1 MRSTPDVSQSPG
13 PLPIPVGRRI
23 FHLIAASS
31 TTLLALVMPE
41 HAYMPLIGGGALLGL
56 VLDCSRPRL
65 SALNRLFLGIFRPI
79 LKQSETTEITGA
91 TWFLVAAF
99 FTFYFFGPPVAI
111 PVLMFVA
118 VGDPAAALVG
128 AHFPGPRLW
137 NKSPAGAVAFVAAS
151 LGSWAILSALGFG
164 SWTWPVVIAAVI
176 AAAVELTPLPA
187 DDNLTVPL
195 IAGAVM
201 TLANAL
207 S

>member
-1 MRSTPDVSQSPG
+1 MNGSPA
-13 PLPIPVGRRI
+13 PAPIPVGRRI
-23 FHLIAASS
+23 FHLIAASA

-128 AHFPGPRLW
+128 GPFPR
-137 NKSPAGAVAFVAAS
+137 
-151 LGSWAILSALGFG
+151 SA
-164 SWTWPVVIAAVI
+164 
-176 AAAVELTPLPA
+176 PLEQ
-187 DDNLTVPL
+187 
-195 IAGAVM
+195 IAGRRGGLRRRLPGVM
-201 TLANAL
+201 GNPVRPWVWLLDLAGGDRSGNCRGRGV
-207 S
+207 SPPCRPTTTSPSP

>member
-1 MRSTPDVSQSPG
+1 MPASLKNESPG
-13 PLPIPVGRRI
+13 PAPIPVGRRI
-23 FHLIAASS
+23 FHLIAASA
-31 TTLLALVMPE
+31 TTLLALVLPE
-41 HAYMPLIGGGALLGL
+41 HAYMLLIGSGALLGL
-56 VLDCSRPRL
+56 VLDCARPRIGG
-65 SALNRLFLGIFRPI
+65 LNRLFLGIFQPI

-99 FTFYFFGPPVAI
+99 FTFYFFGPQVAI

-137 NKSPAGAVAFVAAS
+137 NKSPAGAVAFVAVS
-151 LGSWAILSALGFG
+151 LAAWAILSALGFG
-164 SWTWPVVIAAVI
+164 SWTWPVVIAAVV
-176 AAAVELTPLPA
+176 AATVELAPLPA

>member
-1 MRSTPDVSQSPG
+1 MDQSSG
-13 PLPIPVGRRI
+13 PAPIPVGRRV
-23 FHLIAASS
+23 FHLIAASA
-31 TTLLALVMPE
+31 TTLLALVIPE
-41 HAYMPLIGGGALLGL
+41 HAYMLLIGSGALLGL

-128 AHFPGPRLW
+128 ARLPGPRIW
-137 NKSPAGAVAFVAAS
+137 GKSPAGSVAFIGFSLAA
-151 LGSWAILSALGFG
+151 WAIIAGLGFG
-164 SWTWPVVIAAVI
+164 AWSWVIVIAALVAAI
-176 AAAVELTPLPA
+176 AELAPLPM
-187 DDNLTVPL
+187 DDNLSVPL
-195 IAGAVM
+195 ISGAVM
-201 TLANAL
+201 TLINL
-207 S
+207 WLV